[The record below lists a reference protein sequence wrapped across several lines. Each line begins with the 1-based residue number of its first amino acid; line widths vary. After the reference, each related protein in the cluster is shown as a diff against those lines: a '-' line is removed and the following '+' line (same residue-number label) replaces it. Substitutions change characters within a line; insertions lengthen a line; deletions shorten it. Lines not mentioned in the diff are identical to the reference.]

1 MMVNVMAAWAN
12 TCYITYMPS
21 TADTFL
27 HQHLKLTIHLL
38 PQITADQLNKLLCK
52 SNQFGANEGKC
63 YGSLGKYLLHNVH
76 AFNSRYLPT
85 STP

>member
-1 MMVNVMAAWAN
+1 MVNS
-12 TCYITYMPS
+12 IFGIL
-21 TADTFL
+21 FL
-27 HQHLKLTIHLL
+27 HLLQYWVLFQAFPVKTYILALSLT
-38 PQITADQLNKLLCK
+38 DQLNKLFCK